1 MYKNAIPIARAAISE
16 IDSVKSSVGGADGLL
31 RTFVCV
37 KSTLAFG
44 KRIDFTIFEPM
55 LSVPLETE
63 VTVLTVTFAI
73 VVLGPAV
80 IFMIPEAPPPGR

>member
-1 MYKNAIPIARAAISE
+1 M
-16 IDSVKSSVGGADGLL
+16 L
-31 RTFVCV
+31 RMFVCV
-37 KSTLAFG
+37 KSTLVFG

-80 IFMIPEAPPPGR
+80 ILRLPRLADSSALL